1 MARDLES
8 LVLTMSADF
17 RRMEKELA
25 RGQRNFDKTAD
36 AIERRQRQLDKSLSQ
51 LGSKF
56 GDFAAPVQ
64 TASALALGAITAL
77 SYQAAKRA
85 EAVDGAFQQT
95 FRNMPKEA
103 TTAAAAVSKEF
114 NRLETDVKENFTQM
128 SSVMTALGL
137 DATQALNVTDQLQRR
152 SLDLAAFRDVEDA
165 EAFRAVMSGI
175 TGETEPLKRFG
186 VVVNETAVKA
196 ELLRLGFK
204 GNAQEASEAAKVVA
218 RANIILRQ
226 TADTQGQV
234 AREAG
239 NLTEKEKALRTEFTR
254 TAEQFGKQFLP
265 VATEVLG
272 WATDALTAFNKLPS
286 GTQAAGLGLLTLVA
300 ASGPIAMVIK
310 GLSDLIKA
318 AIAARVAIASI
329 PAAGAAGAAGSAA
342 ASGAAGLAARYAP
355 VVAGVAT
362 SPAAA
367 LAGTLAVG
375 GDTPRR
381 PLQGQERVNAQL
393 REEERV
399 RQAIVRLT
407 REGDTAEAARQQAYL
422 TRVEARRRA
431 DQATLAAPVAAAA
444 AEAAKAKADIDAA
457 VATAPEF
464 KLSEADKTPV
474 GGGGS
479 GGRSGAVQQRAEE
492 AAAQRRAEAQ
502 EALALQRAIDIA
514 RASGNEASIK
524 AAEERQTLAQMTAQ
538 YEAAGYTDARAR
550 AIEHLSYINAAEM
563 AAEEREKA
571 EKQIDDILEGRRR
584 QMERDADYA
593 QLLNDQLM
601 DRLGYEAELARISG
615 ADGAIRTAERRL
627 FIEERTLEILRLKL
641 AATEAEARAMAGGE
655 YDTLAAAEDGRTI
668 ASNIVSVLRSDNI
681 WEEAGRRFKDAAW
694 DGVEQLLSSL
704 FAQMGKG
711 GGGSGDWLSAFASM
725 FTGGR
730 KAATGRSAT
739 AGFPVVIG
747 ERRPEVFVPNTS
759 GTIIPSVNAAMNRAQ
774 QAQSARSQ
782 PVIVQL
788 SVDEGA
794 MFVPR
799 VQGISG
805 QVAIQT
811 TATGVAYSQDQQRTQ
826 AMRRRQSLI
835 G

>member
-1 MARDLES
+1 MARDIES

-25 RGQRNFDKTAD
+25 RGQRNFDRTAD
-36 AIERRQRQLDKSLSQ
+36 AIERRQRQLDKNLSQFGSQ
-51 LGSKF
+51 LGN
-56 GDFAAPVQ
+56 FAAPVQ

-95 FRNMPKEA
+95 FRNMPKA
-103 TTAAAAVSKEF
+103 ASTAASAVSSEF

-128 SSVMTALGL
+128 SSVMTALGVE
-137 DATQALNVTDQLQRR
+137 ARQALSVTDQLQRR

-186 VVVNETAVKA
+186 VVLNETAVKA

-204 GNAQEASEAAKVVA
+204 GNAQEASEAAKVTA

-226 TADTQGQV
+226 TAEVQGQV
-234 AREAG
+234 AREAD
-239 NLTEKEKALRTEFTR
+239 NVTEKEKALRTEFTR

-265 VATEVLG
+265 VATEVIG
-272 WATDALTAFNKLPS
+272 WATDALTAFNNLPT
-286 GTQAAGLGLLTLVA
+286 GTQAAGLGLLALVA

-318 AIAARVAIASI
+318 AIAARAAMMALGASGSAGALGKGA
-329 PAAGAAGAAGSAA
+329 AAG
-342 ASGAAGLAARYAP
+342 GAAGLLSRVAPTAAVGAGLLVGTGSFVAAP
-355 VVAGVAT
+355 DRDRDVVEASLKFEQDRLARLRREGRSARSIQGAEKRIADLQAEVAT
-362 SPAAA
+362 
-367 LAGTLAVG
+367 
-375 GDTPRR
+375 
-381 PLQGQERVNAQL
+381 
-393 REEERV
+393 
-399 RQAIVRLT
+399 I
-407 REGDTAEAARQQAYL
+407 
-422 TRVEARRRA
+422 
-431 DQATLAAPVAAAA
+431 ATS
-444 AEAAKAKADIDAA
+444 AAKGA
-457 VATAPEF
+457 VNEVETAVQTAMATAPEF
-464 KLSEADKTPV
+464 RLSEADKTPV
-474 GGGGS
+474 GGGAS

-492 AAAQRRAEAQ
+492 AAAQRRAEAR
-502 EALALQRAIDIA
+502 EALALQQAIDIA

-524 AAEERQTLAQMTAQ
+524 ATEERQTLAQMTAQ

-571 EKQIDDILEGRRR
+571 EKQIDDILDGRRR
-584 QMERDADYA
+584 QMERAADYA

-615 ADGAIRTAERRL
+615 ADGAIKNAERRL

-641 AATEAEARAMAGGE
+641 AASEAEARAIAGGE
-655 YDTLAAAEDGRTI
+655 FDTLASAEDGRTI

-704 FAQMGKG
+704 FAQMGRGGAG
-711 GGGSGDWLSAFASM
+711 GGTNWLSVIASM

-730 KAATGRSAT
+730 KAATGRRAT
-739 AGFPVVIG
+739 AGFPVLIG
-747 ERRPEVFVPNTS
+747 ERRPEVFVPKTS
-759 GTIIPSVNAAMNRAQ
+759 GEIIPSVNAAVNRAQ
-774 QAQSARSQ
+774 RAGGRQVVEHRIVVSPDRDSFIVLSQNAARPLVQQGMTQAVNQSVRTSGAIGRRSL
-782 PVIVQL
+782 P
-788 SVDEGA
+788 GA
-794 MFVPR
+794 
-799 VQGISG
+799 QE
-805 QVAIQT
+805 
-811 TATGVAYSQDQQRTQ
+811 QQRRLGTT
-826 AMRRRQSLI
+826 
-835 G
+835 

>member
-1 MARDLES
+1 MARDQLET
-8 LVLTMSADF
+8 LVLAMSADF
-17 RRMEKELA
+17 RRMEKEMA
-25 RGQRNFDKTAD
+25 RGERNFNRTAD
-36 AIERRQRQLDKSLSQ
+36 SIERRQRQLDKNLSQ
-51 LGSKF
+51 LGSQF
-56 GDFAAPVQ
+56 GNFAAPVQ

-103 TTAAAAVSKEF
+103 STAASAVSDEF

-137 DATQALNVTDQLQRR
+137 EASQALSVTDQLQRR

-186 VVVNETAVKA
+186 VVLNETAVKA

-204 GNAQEASEAAKVVA
+204 GNAQEASEAAKVTA

-226 TADTQGQV
+226 TADVQGQV

-239 NLTEKEKALRTEFTR
+239 NATEKEKALRTEFTR

-265 VATEVLG
+265 VAVEVLG
-272 WATDALTAFNKLPS
+272 WATDALTAFNNLPA
-286 GTQAAGLGLLTLVA
+286 GTQAAGLGLLALVA

-318 AIAARVAIASI
+318 AIAARAAVAALGASGGAGALGKGA
-329 PAAGAAGAAGSAA
+329 AAG
-342 ASGAAGLAARYAP
+342 GAAGLLTRVAPTAGIGAGLLVGTGSFIAAPDRDRD
-355 VVAGVAT
+355 VVEA
-362 SPAAA
+362 SLKFEQDR
-367 LAGTLAVG
+367 LARLKREGRSSRAIG
-375 GDTPRR
+375 G
-381 PLQGQERVNAQL
+381 A
-393 REEERV
+393 EERV
-399 RQAIVRLT
+399 ARLQAEVSRLAA
-407 REGDTAEAARQQAYL
+407 TAADGAVNEVEAAVQTA
-422 TRVEARRRA
+422 
-431 DQATLAAPVAAAA
+431 LAN
-444 AEAAKAKADIDAA
+444 
-457 VATAPEF
+457 APEF
-464 KLSEADKTPV
+464 KLTETDKTPV
-474 GGGGS
+474 GGGAGGGS
-479 GGRSGAVQQRAEE
+479 GAGQQRAE
-492 AAAQRRAEAQ
+492 AAAEKRRAEAR
-502 EALALQRAIDIA
+502 EALALQQAIDIA
-514 RASGNEASIK
+514 RASGDQASLK
-524 AAEERQTLAQMTAQ
+524 AAEERQTLVQMTAQ

-550 AIEHLSYINAAEM
+550 AVEHLTYINAAEM

-584 QMERDADYA
+584 QIERDADYA
-593 QLLNDQLM
+593 QLLNDQLF

-615 ADGAIRTAERRL
+615 EDGAIRNAERRL

-655 YDTLAAAEDGRTI
+655 FDTMAAAEDGRAI
-668 ASNIVSVLRSDNI
+668 ASSMVSLLRSDNI

-694 DGVEQLLSSL
+694 DGVEDFLAQL
-704 FAQMGKG
+704 FKGMNTGGAG
-711 GGGSGDWLSAFASM
+711 GGGNWLSTIASV

-739 AGFPVVIG
+739 AGFPVLIG

-759 GTIIPSVNAAMNRAQ
+759 GTIIPSVNAAVGRAQRAASAPSMISPVVRIDLTGANGDQTIRYLAAEAARQAYAEAVSTSSRVVPAQ
-774 QAQSARSQ
+774 QAQRK
-782 PVIVQL
+782 
-788 SVDEGA
+788 
-794 MFVPR
+794 R
-799 VQGISG
+799 
-805 QVAIQT
+805 
-811 TATGVAYSQDQQRTQ
+811 YSR
-826 AMRRRQSLI
+826 
-835 G
+835 GG

>member
-36 AIERRQRQLDKSLSQ
+36 AIERRQRQLDKNLSQ

-56 GDFAAPVQ
+56 GSFAAPVQ

-103 TTAAAAVSKEF
+103 STAASAVSKEF

-137 DATQALNVTDQLQRR
+137 KAGQALSITDQLQRR

-186 VVVNETAVKA
+186 VVLNETAVKA
-196 ELLRLGFK
+196 ELLKLGFK
-204 GNAQEASEAAKVVA
+204 GNAQEASEAAKVIA

-234 AREAG
+234 AREAD
-239 NLTEKEKALRTEFTR
+239 NVTEKEKAMRTEFTR

-272 WATDALTAFNKLPS
+272 WATDALTAFNNLPT
-286 GTQAAGLGLLTLVA
+286 GTQAAALGLLALVA
-300 ASGPIAMVIK
+300 AGGPIAMVIK

-318 AIAARVAIASI
+318 AVAARAAMAAVGGST
-329 PAAGAAGAAGSAA
+329 AGAAALGAGAGIAA
-342 ASGAAGLAARYAP
+342 ARAGLIAIPAVGASSFAPAPERNNDLAARTLKFEQDRLARLQREGASSRR
-355 VVAGVAT
+355 VQGAQQRVAR
-362 SPAAA
+362 AAA
-367 LAGTLAVG
+367 EV
-375 GDTPRR
+375 RR
-381 PLQGQERVNAQL
+381 VS
-393 REEERV
+393 EES
-399 RQAIVRLT
+399 
-407 REGDTAEAARQQAYL
+407 AEAA
-422 TRVEARRRA
+422 
-431 DQATLAAPVAAAA
+431 
-444 AEAAKAKADIDAA
+444 AKAVTDAVDAA

-479 GGRSGAVQQRAEE
+479 NGRSGAAGRRAEE
-492 AAAQRRAEAQ
+492 AAEQRRAEAR
-502 EALALQRAIDIA
+502 EALSLQQAIDIA
-514 RASGNEASIK
+514 RASGNEAAIK

-538 YEAAGYTDARAR
+538 YEAAGYADARAR
-550 AIEHLSYINAAEM
+550 AVEHLSYINAAEM

-593 QLLNDQLM
+593 QLLNDQLL

-641 AATEAEARAMAGGE
+641 AASEAEARAMAGGE
-655 YDTLAAAEDGRTI
+655 FDTLAAAEDGRTI
-668 ASNIVSVLRSDNI
+668 ASNIVTVLRSDNI

-694 DGVEQLLSSL
+694 DGVEDLLSSL
-704 FAQMGKG
+704 FSQMGKG
-711 GGGSGDWLSAFASM
+711 GAGGGANWLSAFASM

-739 AGFPVVIG
+739 AGFPVLIG

-759 GTIIPSVNAAMNRAQ
+759 GTIIPSVNAAVNRAQ
-774 QAQSARSQ
+774 ALQSSRPQ
-782 PVIVQL
+782 PVIVRL

-794 MFVPR
+794 MFAPR
-799 VQGISG
+799 VQAISG
-805 QVAIQT
+805 HVAIQT
-811 TATGVAYSQDQQRTQ
+811 TATGVAYGQDQQRIQ
-826 AMRRRQSLI
+826 AQRRRQSLI

>member
-36 AIERRQRQLDKSLSQ
+36 AIERRQRQLDKNLAQ

-56 GDFAAPVQ
+56 GNFAAPVQ

-103 TTAAAAVSKEF
+103 STAASAVSKEF

-137 DATQALNVTDQLQRR
+137 KAGQALTITDQLQRR

-186 VVVNETAVKA
+186 VVLNETAVKA
-196 ELLRLGFK
+196 ELLKLGFK
-204 GNAQEASEAAKVVA
+204 GNAQEASEAAKVIA

-234 AREAG
+234 AREAD
-239 NLTEKEKALRTEFTR
+239 NATEKEKAMRTEFTR

-272 WATDALTAFNKLPS
+272 WATDALTAFNNLPT
-286 GTQAAGLGLLTLVA
+286 GTQAAALGLLALVA
-300 ASGPIAMVIK
+300 AGGPIAMVIK

-318 AIAARVAIASI
+318 AVAAR
-329 PAAGAAGAAGSAA
+329 AAMAAVGGSAA
-342 ASGAAGLAARYAP
+342 GGAALGAGAGIAAARAGLVAVPAVGVSSFARAP
-355 VVAGVAT
+355 DRNADLATRTLTFEQERLARLQREGASSRRVQGAQQRVAK
-362 SPAAA
+362 AAA
-367 LAGTLAVG
+367 EV
-375 GDTPRR
+375 RR
-381 PLQGQERVNAQL
+381 ISDES
-393 REEERV
+393 
-399 RQAIVRLT
+399 
-407 REGDTAEAARQQAYL
+407 AE
-422 TRVEARRRA
+422 
-431 DQATLAAPVAAAA
+431 AA
-444 AEAAKAKADIDAA
+444 AEAVTAAVDAA
-457 VATAPEF
+457 VANAPEF
-464 KLSEADKTPV
+464 KLTETDKTPV
-474 GGGGS
+474 GGGS
-479 GGRSGAVQQRAEE
+479 NGRSGAAGRSAAE
-492 AAAQRRAEAQ
+492 AAEKRQAEAR
-502 EALALQRAIDIA
+502 EALALQQAIDIA
-514 RASGNEASIK
+514 RASGDQASLK
-524 AAEERQTLAQMTAQ
+524 AAEERQTLVQMTAQ

-550 AIEHLSYINAAEM
+550 AVEHLSYINAAEM

-571 EKQIDDILEGRRR
+571 EKQIDDILDGRRR
-584 QMERDADYA
+584 QIERDADYA
-593 QLLNDQLM
+593 QLLNDQLF

-615 ADGAIRTAERRL
+615 EDGAIRNAERRL

-641 AATEAEARAMAGGE
+641 ATTEAEARAMAGGE
-655 YDTLAAAEDGRTI
+655 FDTMAAAEDGRAI
-668 ASNIVSVLRSDNI
+668 ASSMVSLLRSDNI

-694 DGVEQLLSSL
+694 DGVEDFLAQL
-704 FAQMGKG
+704 FKGMNTG
-711 GGGSGDWLSAFASM
+711 GGGGGNWLSTIASV

-739 AGFPVVIG
+739 AGFPVLIG

-759 GTIIPSVNAAMNRAQ
+759 GTIIPSVNAAVGRAQ
-774 QAQSARSQ
+774 RAQGQGSQ

-788 SVDEGA
+788 SVDEGGL
-794 MFVPR
+794 FVPR
-799 VQGISG
+799 VQALSG

-811 TATGVAYSQDQQRTQ
+811 TATGVAYSQDQQRTS

>member
-1 MARDLES
+1 MARDQLET
-8 LVLTMSADF
+8 LVLAMSADF
-17 RRMEKELA
+17 RRMEKEMA
-25 RGQRNFDKTAD
+25 RGERNFNRTAD
-36 AIERRQRQLDKSLSQ
+36 SIERRQRQLDKNLSQ
-51 LGSKF
+51 LGSQF
-56 GDFAAPVQ
+56 GNFATPVQ

-85 EAVDGAFQQT
+85 EAVDGAFKQT

-103 TTAAAAVSKEF
+103 STAASAVSTEF

-137 DATQALNVTDQLQRR
+137 EASQALSVTDQLQRR

-265 VATEVLG
+265 VAVEVLG
-272 WATDALTAFNKLPS
+272 WATDALTAFNDLDA
-286 GTQAAGLGLLTLVA
+286 GTQAAGLGLLALVA

-318 AIAARVAIASI
+318 AVAARAAMAAVGGST
-329 PAAGAAGAAGSAA
+329 AGAAALGAGAGVAA
-342 ASGAAGLAARYAP
+342 ARGGILAIPAIGVGSLAPAPERNAGLAND
-355 VVAGVAT
+355 V
-362 SPAAA
+362 
-367 LAGTLAVG
+367 LKFE
-375 GDTPRR
+375 
-381 PLQGQERVNAQL
+381 QERLA
-393 REEERV
+393 
-399 RQAIVRLT
+399 RLQ
-407 REGDTAEAARQQAYL
+407 REGASSRRVEGARQRVSRAEAEVRRAAEQAGDAASKV
-422 TRVEARRRA
+422 VEAA
-431 DQATLAAPVAAAA
+431 VET
-444 AEAAKAKADIDAA
+444 A
-457 VATAPEF
+457 VANAPEF
-464 KLSEADKTPV
+464 KLTETDKTPV
-474 GGGGS
+474 GGGS
-479 GGRSGAVQQRAEE
+479 NGRSGAAGRSAAE
-492 AAAQRRAEAQ
+492 AAEKRQAEAR
-502 EALALQRAIDIA
+502 EALALQQAIDIA
-514 RASGNEASIK
+514 RASGDQASLK
-524 AAEERQTLAQMTAQ
+524 AAEERQTLVQMTAQ

-550 AIEHLSYINAAEM
+550 AVEHLSYINAAEM

-584 QMERDADYA
+584 QIERDADYA
-593 QLLNDQLM
+593 QLLNDQLF

-615 ADGAIRTAERRL
+615 EGGAIRNAERRL

-641 AATEAEARAMAGGE
+641 ATTEAEARALAGGE
-655 YDTLAAAEDGRTI
+655 FDTLAAAEDGRAI
-668 ASNIVSVLRSDNI
+668 ASSMVSLLRSDNI

-694 DGVEQLLSSL
+694 DGVEDFLAQL
-704 FAQMGKG
+704 FKGMNAGGAG
-711 GGGSGDWLSAFASM
+711 GGGNWLSTIASV

-739 AGFPVVIG
+739 AGFPVLIG

-759 GTIIPSVNAAMNRAQ
+759 GTIIPSVNAAVGRAQRAASAPAMISPVVRIDLTGANGDQTIRYLAAEAARQAYAEAVSTSSRVVPAQ
-774 QAQSARSQ
+774 QAQRK
-782 PVIVQL
+782 
-788 SVDEGA
+788 
-794 MFVPR
+794 R
-799 VQGISG
+799 
-805 QVAIQT
+805 
-811 TATGVAYSQDQQRTQ
+811 YSR
-826 AMRRRQSLI
+826 
-835 G
+835 GG

>member
-1 MARDLES
+1 MARDIES

-36 AIERRQRQLDKSLSQ
+36 AIERRQRQLDKNLSQ

-56 GDFAAPVQ
+56 GNFAAPVQ

-103 TTAAAAVSKEF
+103 LTAASAVSKAF

-137 DATQALNVTDQLQRR
+137 EASQALTVTDQLQRR

-186 VVVNETAVKA
+186 VVLNETAVKA

-204 GNAQEASEAAKVVA
+204 GNAQEASEAAKVTA

-234 AREAG
+234 AREAD
-239 NLTEKEKALRTEFTR
+239 NVTEKEKAMRTEFAR

-272 WATDALTAFNKLPS
+272 WATDALTAFNNLPT
-286 GTQAAGLGLLTLVA
+286 GTQAAALGLLALVA
-300 ASGPIAMVIK
+300 AGGPIAMVIK

-318 AIAARVAIASI
+318 AVAARAAMAAVGGST
-329 PAAGAAGAAGSAA
+329 AGAAALGAGAGIAA
-342 ASGAAGLAARYAP
+342 ARAGLIAIPAVGTSSFAPAPERNSDLAARTLKFEQDRLARLQREGASSRR
-355 VVAGVAT
+355 VQGAQQRVAR
-362 SPAAA
+362 AAA
-367 LAGTLAVG
+367 EV
-375 GDTPRR
+375 RR
-381 PLQGQERVNAQL
+381 VSDES
-393 REEERV
+393 
-399 RQAIVRLT
+399 
-407 REGDTAEAARQQAYL
+407 AEAA
-422 TRVEARRRA
+422 
-431 DQATLAAPVAAAA
+431 
-444 AEAAKAKADIDAA
+444 AKAVTDAVDAA

-474 GGGGS
+474 GGGS
-479 GGRSGAVQQRAEE
+479 NGRSGAAGRRAEE
-492 AAAQRRAEAQ
+492 AAEQRRAEAR
-502 EALALQRAIDIA
+502 EALALQQAIDIA
-514 RASGNEASIK
+514 RASGNDAAIK

-550 AIEHLSYINAAEM
+550 AIEHLSYINTAEM

-571 EKQIDDILEGRRR
+571 EKQIDDILDGRRR

-615 ADGAIRTAERRL
+615 ANGAIKNAERRL
-627 FIEERTLEILRLKL
+627 FIEERSLEILRQKL
-641 AATEAEARAMAGGE
+641 AASEAEARAMAGGE
-655 YDTLAAAEDGRTI
+655 FDTLAAAEDGRTI

-694 DGVEQLLSSL
+694 DGVEDLLSSL
-704 FAQMGKG
+704 FSQMGKG
-711 GGGSGDWLSAFASM
+711 GTGGGANWLSAFASM

-739 AGFPVVIG
+739 AGFPVLIG

-759 GTIIPSVNAAMNRAQ
+759 GSIIPSVNAAMSRAQ
-774 QAQSARSQ
+774 QVSARPHDLRVS
-782 PVIVQL
+782 INL
-788 SVDEGA
+788 DGANGDE
-794 MFVPR
+794 
-799 VQGISG
+799 
-805 QVAIQT
+805 AIRQIAYEAAARGT
-811 TATGVAYSQDQQRTQ
+811 MTAIAATRAEQRT
-826 AMRRRQSLI
+826 AGRRQRQRFV
-835 G
+835 